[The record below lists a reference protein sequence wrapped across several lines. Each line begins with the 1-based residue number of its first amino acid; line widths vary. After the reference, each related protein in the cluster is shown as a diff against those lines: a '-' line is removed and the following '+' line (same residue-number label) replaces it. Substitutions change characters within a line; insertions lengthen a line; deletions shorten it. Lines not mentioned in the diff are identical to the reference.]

1 MIQKLKFLLKINKIF
16 KNKNTLHVINDTN
29 VSFSYHKIHIR
40 KKGPAKTGAFVLKQ
54 TRKNTTSLIF
64 NAANRV
70 TEIFIALIG
79 QDCFIRT
86 VGKNYER

>member
-1 MIQKLKFLLKINKIF
+1 M
-16 KNKNTLHVINDTN
+16 
-29 VSFSYHKIHIR
+29 YHLATIR
-40 KKGPAKTGAFVLKQ
+40 YTYEKRPGEAGAFVLKQ
-54 TRKNTTSLIF
+54 TRKNTTNLIF

-79 QDCFIRT
+79 QDRFIRT